1 MGLVFVRLA
10 ARGSVHPRWTRHA
23 ATALDGFNNCLVAI
37 YDPNTE
43 RDNDSFNIYL
53 NKSTAAPTELWRGM
67 GQLQVFR
74 QTLNAEMPAGSITQ
88 VRSVRI
94 TVPLDGP
101 TVPIRKGLIV
111 RVLEC
116 EHDDDATKYQ
126 YTVTSGLNS
135 GLAFK
140 RTIEAEADMG
150 VVLSSSTSPLP
161 VTNTVAEPVP
171 DTV

>member
-1 MGLVFVRLA
+1 MNLTK
-10 ARGSVHPRWTRHA
+10 RGSVHPRWANHA
-23 ATALDGFNNCLVAI
+23 STALNGFDNCLVAI

-43 RDNDSFNIYL
+43 RDNDDFNIFL
-53 NKSTAAPTELWRGM
+53 NKSTAAPTELWRGK

-74 QTLNAEMPAGSITQ
+74 QTLNAEMPGGSITQ

-94 TVPLDGP
+94 TVPLEGP
-101 TVPIRKGLIV
+101 QVPIRKGLIV
-111 RVLEC
+111 RVLYC

-150 VVLSSSTSPLP
+150 VVLNSSTPTDTGFG
-161 VTNTVAEPVP
+161 VTPFGTGPFGV
-171 DTV
+171 